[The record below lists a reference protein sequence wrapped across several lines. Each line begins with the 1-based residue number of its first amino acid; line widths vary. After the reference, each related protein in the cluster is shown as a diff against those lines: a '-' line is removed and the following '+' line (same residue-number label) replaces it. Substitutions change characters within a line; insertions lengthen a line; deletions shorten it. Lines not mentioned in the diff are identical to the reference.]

1 MWRNNVEKHSFGLY
15 YGLYY
20 KKKFNFY
27 TLFGSKESEWMESIE
42 DGKFIGK
49 PVSTVWLL
57 H

>member
-1 MWRNNVEKHSFGLY
+1 MYRSVPITCEILSQKIDP
-15 YGLYY
+15 
-20 KKKFNFY
+20 Y

-49 PVSTVWLL
+49 RVSTVWLL